1 MIFHYESR
9 NENILDD
16 KKKDAKKV
24 LTPLK
29 LKLEEKENQL
39 KEDGKSVLLDMKYES
54 RLKMNY

>member
-24 LTPLK
+24 LAPLK